1 MLQKIKESVACI
13 SKQTTIK
20 PQVAVVL
27 GSGLGDFVHEVEVKL
42 KIPYSQ
48 IPYFPVPGVD
58 GHEGALL
65 FAFHKQVPLVIMQGR
80 AHFYEGYS
88 MDEVTYPLRVFKYL
102 GIDTLFLSNAAGG
115 MNPDFKIG
123 DLMVIADHINM
134 MPNPLVGEHVPEFGS
149 RFPDMSEAYNKKLI
163 EQAFSSA
170 KKLPV
175 QLKKGCYIAVT
186 GPTYE
191 TSAEYRFFRT
201 IGGDAVGMS
210 TVPEVIVAHQMGI
223 KCFAMSVITDLGV
236 PGKIEYLTH
245 EKVKKAAQDA
255 EPKLA
260 MLLKDMIGKV
270 GR

>member
-1 MLQKIKESVACI
+1 MLQRIKESVACI

-20 PQVAVVL
+20 PKVAVVL
-27 GSGLGDFVHEVEVKL
+27 GSGLGNFVLEVDVKL

-115 MNPDFKIG
+115 MNPDFEIG

-134 MPNPLVGEHVPEFGS
+134 MPNPLVGKHMPEFGA
-149 RFPDMSEAYNKKLI
+149 RFPDMSKAYDNQLI
-163 EQAFSSA
+163 EQTFSSA
-170 KKLPV
+170 KKLSIP
-175 QLKKGCYIAVT
+175 LKKGCYIAVT

-191 TSAEYRFFRT
+191 TPAEYKYFRI

-223 KCFAMSVITDLGV
+223 KCFALSVITDLGV

-245 EKVKKAAQDA
+245 DKVKEAAEAA

-260 MLLKDMIGKV
+260 MLLKDMIQEIGY
-270 GR
+270 